1 MSTDGEGLFVS
12 EAFHEARI
20 EVTEEG
26 TKAASATG
34 MWHFALKGV
43 KVAPKVAQWSYPKY
57 QHSK

>member
-1 MSTDGEGLFVS
+1 MKIKPLFNIPTDGEGLFVS

-34 MWHFALKGV
+34 M
-43 KVAPKVAQWSYPKY
+43 
-57 QHSK
+57 

>member
-1 MSTDGEGLFVS
+1 MFNIPADGEGLFVS

-34 MWHFALKGV
+34 MRYLFAEKDYLGTENKRNV
-43 KVAPKVAQWSYPKY
+43 
-57 QHSK
+57 

>member
-34 MWHFALKGV
+34 M
-43 KVAPKVAQWSYPKY
+43 
-57 QHSK
+57 